1 MVKSAPYPSLPEHP
15 AFRVLVVDDDPDML
29 ALLAMYVHKAG
40 IAVEV
45 ASDGETALAKA
56 HQSPP
61 DLMLLDVMMPGT
73 NGFEICS
80 KLKSNERT
88 ALIPVVLVTA
98 LEDTKSRVQG
108 IEAGADD
115 FLSKPVKREELV
127 ARVRTLCRLHETRK
141 ELEDRRLGAEVQRRV
156 AVRRAFSRY
165 ISPRLAERIADAG
178 EQGNPFQ
185 GSAQRSDVVALFADL
200 RGFTRLT
207 EKTEVGSVVGM
218 LNEYFSV
225 LTDAAYQRD
234 GTIFNMAGDSL
245 LVGFGVPFAQ
255 ADAAE
260 RAWLTALDMVERFA
274 PLASEWQ
281 KRYGLVLGVGI
292 GICAGE
298 AILGNVGSEHYAS
311 YTIIGNPV
319 NTAARLMQLAA
330 AGEVL
335 LCAPVYERVRSLLS
349 GHAVETRGDVTL
361 RGRSEPIQ
369 VYAVCVEAQNRNVS
383 ATTAVDR
390 NLPFAPSGS

>member
-1 MVKSAPYPSLPEHP
+1 MIDSAAPHSRQPSEP
-15 AFRVLVVDDDPDML
+15 AFRVLVVDDDADMV
-29 ALLAMYVHKAG
+29 AFLAMLLRKEG
-40 IAVEV
+40 LEVEV
-45 ASDGETALAKA
+45 APDGESALAKVSE
-56 HQSPP
+56 SPP
-61 DLMLLDVMMPGT
+61 DLVLLDVMMHGIS
-73 NGFEICS
+73 GFEICRR
-80 KLKSNERT
+80 LKSEEST

-98 LEDTKSRVQG
+98 LEDTRSRVQG

-127 ARVRTLCRLHETRK
+127 ARVKTLRRLHETRK
-141 ELEDRRLGAEVQRRV
+141 ELENRRLAAEVQRKD
-156 AVRRAFSRY
+156 AVRKAFSRY

-185 GSAQRSDVVALFADL
+185 GSAQRTDLVALFADL

-207 EKTEVGSVVGM
+207 EKTEVVSVVGM
-218 LNEYFSV
+218 LNEYFGV

-245 LVGFGVPFAQ
+245 LVGFGVPFPQ

-274 PLASEWQ
+274 PVAAGWQ
-281 KRYGLVLGVGI
+281 QRHGLVLGVGV

-298 AILGNVGSEHYAS
+298 AIIGNVGSEHYAS

-335 LCAPVYERVRSLLS
+335 LCGPVYERIRPLLS
-349 GHAVETRGDVTL
+349 GRAVQARGDVTL
-361 RGRSEPIQ
+361 RGRSEPIP
-369 VYAVCVEAQNRNVS
+369 VYAVRAAAS
-383 ATTAVDR
+383 TTV
-390 NLPFAPSGS
+390 